1 MRKIDKLRASM
12 TANIIGAIVLAILV
26 FGLVVSSI
34 GYLSFT
40 KAFKNEYAVST
51 YHMDDTAT
59 SLINGDHLEAYLEGG
74 MAEEY
79 RQTKDYL
86 DAYCR
91 KMSVSLIY
99 LIRVDTIDYGR
110 FVSVFNSVDNSVD
123 DSSYTA
129 WELGH
134 ERDTTNQEYREKYR
148 AIYEEGSPY
157 ETVYRIRTTD
167 GQHPHITTLV
177 PVKDSAG
184 GVVGIL
190 CMQRPM
196 RELRDATRPYLINVA
211 VSALLLAAFAS
222 LLATFYIRRQYVAPV
237 KKVSAEATRFAR
249 ENTPGEPLGRISRFT
264 ELEKL
269 AESIDTMETDML
281 RYIEDLTAATEEKGR
296 IATELH
302 LASTIQENSI
312 PNSFPAFPDRDDFDI
327 FASMDPARDVGG
339 DFYNFFLIDEDHLA
353 LMIGDVSGK
362 GIPAALFM
370 MVTNILISDR
380 TRMGGRPAEI
390 LDFVNQNIC
399 DHNRA
404 DMFVTVWLGILDLST
419 GILTA
424 ANAGHE
430 YPAIRRPDGSF
441 ELLKDR
447 HGLVVGAMDGVKY
460 KEYELRLEPGAK
472 IFVYTDGVPEA
483 TEAENAMFGAARM
496 LAALN
501 AEPEAGPERILR
513 NVRHAVDAFVR
524 EAEQFDDLTML
535 CLEYKGKDRKP

>member
-40 KAFKNEYAVST
+40 KAFINEYAVST

-99 LIRVDTIDYGR
+99 LIRVDTVDYGR

-249 ENTPGEPLGRISRFT
+249 ENTPGEPLGRISRFK

-380 TRMGGRPAEI
+380 TRMGGGPAEI

-483 TEAENAMFGAARM
+483 TDAENAMFGAARM